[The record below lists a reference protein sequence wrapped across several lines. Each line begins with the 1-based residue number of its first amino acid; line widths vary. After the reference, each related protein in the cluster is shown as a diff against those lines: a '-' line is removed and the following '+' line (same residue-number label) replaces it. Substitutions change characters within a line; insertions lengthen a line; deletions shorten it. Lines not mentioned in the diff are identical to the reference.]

1 MLVGSLVMAAA
12 TGWLLL
18 QMVQPPS
25 LQSATRAQLD
35 QQVQDQLRRRRG
47 ETLPPEEERRLL
59 ERLIALGR
67 YRDSIVLVQS
77 QLERQPKAWRWRLL
91 LSQLLRRSG
100 DRRGADREL
109 ALLQRLHPDRM
120 EILEATAW
128 NDLNHGRSQASI
140 ERIKRLFEARPKTQR
155 LTLGLLF
162 ADLYR
167 QTGQVGEAT
176 ATYRQLAHENPTD
189 PRPLLAL
196 ALLQQ
201 EQGQSASAQALLA
214 QAQQRQSPEEALR
227 RPLKGLAARWALET
241 ARASA
246 SAPAFK
252 AGRMEEEKPEAPSDI
267 P

>member
-1 MLVGSLVMAAA
+1 MLVGSLAMAAGS
-12 TGWLLL
+12 GWLLL

-35 QQVQDQLRRRRG
+35 QQVQDQLRRR

-67 YRDSIVLVQS
+67 YRDSVDLVQS
-77 QLERQPKAWRWRLL
+77 QLELQPKAWRWRLL

-109 ALLQRLHPDRM
+109 ALLQRLHPDRV

-128 NDLNHGRSQASI
+128 NDLNHGRGQVAI
-140 ERIKRLFEARPKTQR
+140 ERMQRLFETRPKPQR
-155 LTLGLLF
+155 LTLGLLL

-167 QTGQVGEAT
+167 QTGQVEEAT
-176 ATYRQLAHENPTD
+176 ATYRQLAQENPSD

-196 ALLQQ
+196 ALVKQ
-201 EQGQSASAQALLA
+201 EQGQSASALALLA
-214 QAQQRQSPEEALR
+214 QAQQRQSPEEAMR

-246 SAPAFK
+246 SSPALK
-252 AGRMEEEKPEAPSDI
+252 AGRREQEKPEAPSDI